1 MTSLLS
7 QDNRKV
13 VSILMEIRFFE
24 PSARCY
30 YVFGVLVMFLASET
44 IILARVFHFFRACG
58 ALFFPN
64 NYVYNCFRV

>member
-1 MTSLLS
+1 
-7 QDNRKV
+7 
-13 VSILMEIRFFE
+13 
-24 PSARCY
+24 
-30 YVFGVLVMFLASET
+30 FLAPET